1 MRPLALKAWAWF
13 ASRETR
19 RILLCHWAIRCF
31 GAENMKLPEFNK
43 QEMHAMHEMCT
54 VSRIEGIF
62 FHF

>member
-1 MRPLALKAWAWF
+1 
-13 ASRETR
+13 
-19 RILLCHWAIRCF
+19 
-31 GAENMKLPEFNK
+31 MKLPEFNK